1 MSAALAVNEVQA
13 AETITMAA
21 GALKV
26 AGRTVTTDS
35 ATAIRDGNAPRT
47 FSDLAIG
54 QRVHVSGRSSATALL
69 ASSIVI
75 QNVIT
80 TIPVIV
86 NGDVELLRGT
96 ASDFQ
101 FKGGATLVK
110 GDSDTEK
117 NGDKVQVKGTSQAD
131 NNVVATTVKK
141 K

>member
-1 MSAALAVNEVQA
+1 
-13 AETITMAA
+13 
-21 GALKV
+21 
-26 AGRTVTTDS
+26 
-35 ATAIRDGNAPRT
+35 
-47 FSDLAIG
+47 
-54 QRVHVSGRSSATALL
+54 
-69 ASSIVI
+69 VI
-75 QNVIT
+75 QNVT

-101 FKGGATLVK
+101 FKVGATLVK